1 MILGS
6 GHGTA
11 AAMRNDER
19 RAAVAAYKERKTVA
33 GIYLLRCESSG
44 QSWVGRAPDLASIE
58 NRLRFTLR
66 HRSHTHH
73 GLQAAWDAHGPEAFR
88 LEELERL
95 EEESLAYIRDRILKE
110 RLGHWQAKLGAEPI

>member
-1 MILGS
+1 MQRQRIAPRRFREAQTLV
-6 GHGTA
+6 
-11 AAMRNDER
+11 ER
-19 RAAVAAYKERKTVA
+19 PGGLVVTFGDQADRP
-33 GIYLLRCESSG
+33 S
-44 QSWVGRAPDLASIE
+44 GRAPDLASIE

-66 HRSHTHH
+66 HRSHTHR

-95 EEESLAYIRDRILKE
+95 EKESLAYIRDRILKE